1 MCLDAKGKLTNG
13 QSLKKTDFPE
23 YFDYILT
30 NKVLSA
36 SDARENP
43 ATTCFNEM
51 YFKPLNIFSLL
62 DFIFHFQFKPTGVMC
77 CEREGD
83 ATQSSKDNINALK
96 RVANITSMFFSEEV
110 LSLSLEKN
118 IILDTIEL
126 N

>member
-1 MCLDAKGKLTNG
+1 
-13 QSLKKTDFPE
+13 
-23 YFDYILT
+23 
-30 NKVLSA
+30 
-36 SDARENP
+36 
-43 ATTCFNEM
+43 
-51 YFKPLNIFSLL
+51 
-62 DFIFHFQFKPTGVMC
+62 MC